1 MDNKSYKAWALTK
14 ERKGYDKVAERI
26 STGTTGSLLHGALGI
41 SGEAGE
47 LLDAVKK
54 HVMYGK
60 ELDKTNVLEE
70 IGDILWYMSIALE
83 SVGSSFEEVMQLNH
97 DKLEKRYPGGFTEAL
112 AQLRLD
118 KKESGETE

>member
-14 ERKGYDKVAERI
+14 ERKEYSKVAQRI
-26 STGTTGSLLHGALGI
+26 TEGTNGQLLHGALGI

-54 HVMYGK
+54 TIMYGK
-60 ELDKTNVLEE
+60 PLDKANVLEE
-70 IGDILWYMSIALE
+70 LGDIAWYMAIALE
-83 SVGSSFEEVMQLNH
+83 AVGSDFSEVMSLNQA
-97 DKLEKRYPGGFTEAL
+97 KLDKRYPGGFTEVL

-118 KKESGETE
+118 KQEEEQK

>member
-1 MDNKSYKAWALTK
+1 MDNKTYQEWALTK

-26 STGTTGSLLHGALGI
+26 QSGTTGSLLHGALGI

-60 ELDKTNVLEE
+60 ELDRANVLEE
-70 IGDILWYMSIALE
+70 LGDLAWYMAIALE
-83 SVGSSFEEVMQLNH
+83 AVGSNFSEIMALNQA
-97 DKLEKRYPGGFTEAL
+97 KLEKRYPGGFTEAL
-112 AQLRLD
+112 AQMRLD
-118 KKESGETE
+118 KKEE

>member
-1 MDNKSYKAWALTK
+1 MDNKTYQDWALTK

-26 STGTTGSLLHGALGI
+26 NTGSTGQLLHGTLGI

-60 ELDKTNVLEE
+60 ELDRANVLEE
-70 IGDILWYMSIALE
+70 LSDILWYCAITLE
-83 SVGSSFEEVMQLNH
+83 SVGSNFSEVMQLNH

-118 KKESGETE
+118 KKDSK